1 MLRGNAPNAV
11 YGMITPA
18 RGSSSRC
25 APNRSDILSAR
36 PPQEARQ
43 MPAVDNLSISDA
55 VTKFL
60 ATSPAQKNPEY
71 PQQLQKFLRW
81 AGREKVLN
89 DLTPR
94 QVESYTEANSGE
106 TAEKL
111 AAIRAFLTY
120 ASKTGMTS
128 SNLAVH
134 LKAKKI
140 SFKTSSAKETKSAQ
154 QNQLTKEGFH
164 KATSELEEL
173 KGQRMAITDEIRKAM
188 ADKDFRENAPLDAAR
203 DKQGHLEARIRE
215 LEHILRHAVTIDETV
230 TVTGGKSEGVGRCR
244 VGSKL
249 VVRDLSFNEEVIYQ
263 IVHPNEVNLRLG
275 KISAESPTGRA
286 FLDKRSGEVV
296 QVTAPG
302 GVHNYKIVRIE

>member
-1 MLRGNAPNAV
+1 M
-11 YGMITPA
+11 
-18 RGSSSRC
+18 
-25 APNRSDILSAR
+25 
-36 PPQEARQ
+36 Q
-43 MPAVDNLSISDA
+43 AVDNLSISDA

-60 ATSPAQKNPEY
+60 ATSPAQKNPDY

-81 AGREKVLN
+81 AGRERVLN
-89 DLTPR
+89 DMTPR

-120 ASKTGMTS
+120 ASKTGLTS
-128 SNLAVH
+128 TNLAVH

-140 SFKTSSAKETKSAQ
+140 SYKGSSAKKTKPVQ
-154 QNQLTKEGFH
+154 QNQLTKEGFD
-164 KATSELEEL
+164 KATFELEEL
-173 KGQRMAITDEIRKAM
+173 KGERVAIADDIRKAM
-188 ADKDFRENAPLDAAR
+188 ADKDFRENAPLEAAR

-215 LEHILRHAVTIDETV
+215 LEHILRDAVTIDEAARV
-230 TVTGGKSEGVGRCR
+230 SRRKADGESRCR

-249 VVRDLSFNEEVIYQ
+249 VVRDLTFNEEVMYQ

-286 FLDKRSGEVV
+286 FLDRRSGEVV

-302 GVHNYKIVRIE
+302 GVHNYKIVRVE